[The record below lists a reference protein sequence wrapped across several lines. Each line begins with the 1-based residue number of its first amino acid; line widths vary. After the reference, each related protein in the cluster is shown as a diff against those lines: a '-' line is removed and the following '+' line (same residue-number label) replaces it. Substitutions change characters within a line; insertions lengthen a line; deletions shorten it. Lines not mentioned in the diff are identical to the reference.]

1 MKSDRGVFV
10 SAPALAS
17 HKAVLT
23 QQNYALQRLREALG
37 ALGSA
42 HSLASDSRYKQALSV
57 CSRLTELH
65 QRKTQVLDKLE
76 DETWDVISTMRK
88 TLEKAEQD
96 AEESIKKD
104 LYL

>member
-1 MKSDRGVFV
+1 MKDNSGIFV
-10 SAPALAS
+10 SASRLAE

-42 HSLASDSRYKQALSV
+42 HSLAADPRYKEALSV

-65 QRKTQVLDKLE
+65 QRKTQALDRLE
-76 DETWDVISTMRK
+76 DETWEAISEVRK
-88 TLEKAEQD
+88 ILEKAEQD
-96 AEESIKKD
+96 AEDSMRTNFD
-104 LYL
+104 L